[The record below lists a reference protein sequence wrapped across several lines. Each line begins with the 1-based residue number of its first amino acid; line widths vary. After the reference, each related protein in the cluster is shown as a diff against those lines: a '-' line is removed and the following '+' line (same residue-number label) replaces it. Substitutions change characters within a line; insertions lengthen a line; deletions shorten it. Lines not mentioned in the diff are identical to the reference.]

1 MWLYDAKL
9 KKCRIFVYGM
19 CGGNKNRFG
28 TEEACLKTCGEK
40 NELLVFQPDQTPL
53 NSFPQHYSSPFCPS
67 FNSIGIWECTLRN
80 KKVPTSYLT
89 NTVIC
94 RLTCDGTNYISVKIT
109 CEKGKWK
116 KVNIFHFFSRL
127 GILKGR

>member
-1 MWLYDAKL
+1 
-9 KKCRIFVYGM
+9 M

-28 TEEACLKTCGEK
+28 TEEACLKTCGDN
-40 NELLVFQPDQTPL
+40 NELLLFQPDQTPL
-53 NSFPQHYSSPFCPS
+53 NSVPQHYSSPFCPS

-94 RLTCDGTNYISVKIT
+94 RLTCDGTNYISTKIT

-116 KVNIFHFFSRL
+116 KVNIKYIPFLLTAVCRLVVSRSL
-127 GILKGR
+127 YMYLTSFNI